1 MAEIQRKNAK
11 KKSAGRQAWDA
22 VLTGISYMIP
32 FIVGGGVLWGI
43 AKAMGGYNIAAD
55 MKAVGGYTEYTLA
68 MVIYAIGSAIFDVC
82 VPVIGAYTAYALS
95 DKPGLAPGFAVGVI
109 SNTIKAG
116 FLGAV
121 VGGIIAGYIVNFL
134 KDCSKKV
141 PSSVQSVFP
150 ILIIPVVGT
159 AVTSLLMWYVIGVP
173 IGWFMTA
180 ITSLLTNLQGVGGAV
195 FGAAIGIGMSTDQG
209 GPISKAVALVANGL
223 NADGTVKDDD
233 HSKAWQEMVND
244 HRFLQAL
251 MISIDAQELADAVFN
266 GFAGKKKFTEKE
278 RSTTVSGLV
287 LACCYIQEY
296 VIPFLVQDTWRCII
310 PCMIGGAISGG
321 LCGYFAL
328 ESAAVHGGVFVI
340 PMMSN
345 PLQFVLFWF
354 AGAAVNGILYFL
366 LRKPVAAE
374 GDMAGNGVLDQL
386 LG

>member
-1 MAEIQRKNAK
+1 MAEIQRKGAK
-11 KKSAGRQAWDA
+11 KKSQAQVAWDA

-55 MKAVGGYTEYTLA
+55 MAELEYTQYTLA
-68 MVIYAIGSAIFDVC
+68 MVIYSIGSAIFNVC
-82 VPVIGAYTAYALS
+82 VPIIGAYIGWALA

-121 VGGIIAGYIVNFL
+121 VGGLIAGYVTIFL
-134 KDCSKKV
+134 KDLSKKV
-141 PSSVQSVFP
+141 PNDVSSVFP
-150 ILIIPVVGT
+150 ILIIPVFST
-159 AVTSLLMWYVIGVP
+159 MITSLLMWYVVGVP
-173 IGWFMTA
+173 IGWFMTM
-180 ITSLLTNLQGVGGAV
+180 ITNALMNLQGVGGFV
-195 FGAAIGIGMSTDQG
+195 FGAAIGAGMSTDQG

-223 NADGTVKDDD
+223 NADGILGPAACKMCGGMQNPLGVCFAQIID
-233 HSKAWQEMVND
+233 
-244 HRFLQAL
+244 RFT
-251 MISIDAQELADAVFN
+251 
-266 GFAGKKKFTEKE
+266 GKKKFTDKE

-296 VIPFLVQDTWRCII
+296 VIPFLVQDTWRCLV
-310 PCMIGGAISGG
+310 PCMIGGAISGA

-328 ESAAVHGGVFVI
+328 ESAAVHGGIFVI

-354 AGAAVNGILYFL
+354 AGAAVTGVLYFL
-366 LRKPVAAE
+366 LRKPVDQDAE
-374 GDMAGNGVLDQL
+374 MGSNGVLDQL

>member
-1 MAEIQRKNAK
+1 MAEIKRKNAK
-11 KKSAGRQAWDA
+11 KKSQGRLAWDA

-43 AKAMGGYNIAAD
+43 AKAMGGYDIASQMTGLA
-55 MKAVGGYTEYTLA
+55 YTDYSLA

-121 VGGIIAGYIVNFL
+121 LGGILAGYIVNFL
-134 KDCSKKV
+134 KDLSKKV
-141 PSSVQSVFP
+141 PSDIQSVFP
-150 ILIIPVVGT
+150 ILVIPVVGT
-159 AVTSLLMWYVIGVP
+159 LVTCLLMWYVIGVP
-173 IGWFMTA
+173 IGWFMTL
-180 ITSLLTNLQGVGGAV
+180 ITNSLMNLQGVGGFV
-195 FGAAIGIGMSTDQG
+195 FGAAIGVGMSTDQG

-223 NADGTVKDDD
+223 NADGILGPAACKMCGGMQNPLGVCFAQIID
-233 HSKAWQEMVND
+233 
-244 HRFLQAL
+244 RFT
-251 MISIDAQELADAVFN
+251 
-266 GFAGKKKFTEKE
+266 GKRKFTDKE
-278 RSTTVSGLV
+278 RSTTISGLV

-310 PCMIGGAISGG
+310 PCMIGGAVSGG

-345 PLQFVLFWF
+345 PLQFILFWF
-354 AGAAVNGILYFL
+354 AGAVVTGTLYFL
-366 LRKPVAAE
+366 LRKPVSE
-374 GDMAGNGVLDQL
+374 DNEMADNGVLDQL
-386 LG
+386 LS

>member
-1 MAEIQRKNAK
+1 M
-11 KKSAGRQAWDA
+11 
-22 VLTGISYMIP
+22 
-32 FIVGGGVLWGI
+32 
-43 AKAMGGYNIAAD
+43 
-55 MKAVGGYTEYTLA
+55 
-68 MVIYAIGSAIFDVC
+68 
-82 VPVIGAYTAYALS
+82 ALS
-95 DKPGLAPGFAVGVI
+95 SAL
-109 SNTIKAG
+109 
-116 FLGAV
+116 
-121 VGGIIAGYIVNFL
+121 
-134 KDCSKKV
+134 
-141 PSSVQSVFP
+141 PSASACPPTRV
-150 ILIIPVVGT
+150 
-159 AVTSLLMWYVIGVP
+159 AR
-173 IGWFMTA
+173 
-180 ITSLLTNLQGVGGAV
+180 
-195 FGAAIGIGMSTDQG
+195 
-209 GPISKAVALVANGL
+209 ISKAVALVANGL
-223 NADGTVKDDD
+223 NADGILGPAACKMCGGMQNPLGVCFAQIID
-233 HSKAWQEMVND
+233 
-244 HRFLQAL
+244 RFT
-251 MISIDAQELADAVFN
+251 
-266 GFAGKKKFTEKE
+266 GKKKFTEKE

>member
-1 MAEIQRKNAK
+1 MAEIKRKNAK
-11 KKSAGRQAWDA
+11 KNPGRQAWDA

-43 AKAMGGYNIAAD
+43 AKAMGGYNIGAD
-55 MKAVGGYTEYTLA
+55 MVALIANGGSYKDFTLA
-68 MVIYAIGSAIFDVC
+68 MVIYSIGSAIFDVC
-82 VPVIGAYTAYALS
+82 VPIIGAYPAYALS

-121 VGGIIAGYIVNFL
+121 VGGIVAGYIVNFL
-134 KDCSKKV
+134 KDSSKKV
-141 PSSVQSVFP
+141 PTSVQSVFP

-159 AVTSLLMWYVIGVP
+159 ALTSLLMWYVIGVP

-180 ITSLLTNLQGVGGAV
+180 ITSALTHLQGVGGAV

-223 NADGTVKDDD
+223 NADGILGPAACKMCGGMHNPLGVCF
-233 HSKAWQEMVND
+233 AQ
-244 HRFLQAL
+244 
-251 MISIDAQELADAVFN
+251 IIDR
-266 GFAGKKKFTEKE
+266 FAGKKKFTEKE
-278 RSTTVSGLV
+278 RSTTASGLV

-345 PLQFVLFWF
+345 PLQFVAFWF
-354 AGAAVNGILYFL
+354 IGAAVNGVLYVL
-366 LRKPVAAE
+366 LRKPVSE
-374 GDMAGNGVLDQL
+374 DGDMAGNGVLDQL

>member
-1 MAEIQRKNAK
+1 MAEIKRKNAK

-55 MKAVGGYTEYTLA
+55 MKALVADGGSYKDYTLA
-68 MVIYAIGSAIFDVC
+68 MVIYSIGSAIFDVC
-82 VPVIGAYTAYALS
+82 VPV
-95 DKPGLAPGFAVGVI
+95 
-109 SNTIKAG
+109 
-116 FLGAV
+116 
-121 VGGIIAGYIVNFL
+121 
-134 KDCSKKV
+134 
-141 PSSVQSVFP
+141 
-150 ILIIPVVGT
+150 VGT
-159 AVTSLLMWYVIGVP
+159 MVTSLLMWYVIGVP

-180 ITSLLTNLQGVGGAV
+180 ITSLLTNLQGIGGAV

-223 NADGTVKDDD
+223 NADGILGPAACKMCGGMQNPLGVCF
-233 HSKAWQEMVND
+233 AQ
-244 HRFLQAL
+244 
-251 MISIDAQELADAVFN
+251 IIDR
-266 GFAGKKKFTEKE
+266 FAGKKKFTEKE

-321 LCGYFAL
+321 LCGFFAL

-366 LRKPVAAE
+366 LRKPVSEE

>member
-1 MAEIQRKNAK
+1 M
-11 KKSAGRQAWDA
+11 
-22 VLTGISYMIP
+22 
-32 FIVGGGVLWGI
+32 
-43 AKAMGGYNIAAD
+43 
-55 MKAVGGYTEYTLA
+55 
-68 MVIYAIGSAIFDVC
+68 
-82 VPVIGAYTAYALS
+82 
-95 DKPGLAPGFAVGVI
+95 
-109 SNTIKAG
+109 
-116 FLGAV
+116 
-121 VGGIIAGYIVNFL
+121 NFL

-223 NADGTVKDDD
+223 NADGILGPAACKMCGGMQNPLGVCFAQIID
-233 HSKAWQEMVND
+233 
-244 HRFLQAL
+244 RFT
-251 MISIDAQELADAVFN
+251 
-266 GFAGKKKFTEKE
+266 GKKKFTEKE

>member
-1 MAEIQRKNAK
+1 MKNKKQLFENIVHGIFLILGLIAVACVLMITIYLVISGIPAIRKIGLVPFLFGTTWASTAAEP
-11 KKSAGRQAWDA
+11 SY
-22 VLTGISYMIP
+22 GILP
-32 FIVGGGVLWGI
+32 FIL
-43 AKAMGGYNIAAD
+43 
-55 MKAVGGYTEYTLA
+55 T
-68 MVIYAIGSAIFDVC
+68 
-82 VPVIGAYTAYALS
+82 
-95 DKPGLAPGFAVGVI
+95 
-109 SNTIKAG
+109 
-116 FLGAV
+116 
-121 VGGIIAGYIVNFL
+121 
-134 KDCSKKV
+134 
-141 PSSVQSVFP
+141 SVY
-150 ILIIPVVGT
+150 GT
-159 AVTSLLMWYVIGVP
+159 AGAIVIGVP

-223 NADGTVKDDD
+223 NADGILGPAACKMCGGMQNPLGVCF
-233 HSKAWQEMVND
+233 AQ
-244 HRFLQAL
+244 
-251 MISIDAQELADAVFN
+251 IIDR
-266 GFAGKKKFTEKE
+266 FAGKKKFTEKE

-366 LRKPVAAE
+366 LRKPVEAE